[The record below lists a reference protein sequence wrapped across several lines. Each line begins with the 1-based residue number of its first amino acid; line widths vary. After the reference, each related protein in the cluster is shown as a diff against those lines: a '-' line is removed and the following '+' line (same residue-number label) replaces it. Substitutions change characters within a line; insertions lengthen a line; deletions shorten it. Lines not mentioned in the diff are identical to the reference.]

1 MTMAR
6 SQSGQ
11 RGNIQSD
18 GTSGH
23 RYGVTIRNYFVKQ
36 QGISFDDNNWQS
48 YQLGRLNFD
57 GLLWGKRTVGY
68 DADALADPAL
78 TLDAVGDAV
87 DPTDSS
93 QKAGTTQSGTA
104 QSRIAPS
111 RDTTL
116 TGTVSAVRSV
126 VVEVNGQSVPATI
139 DHGKFSAKIHL
150 PQEKNTVRVI
160 AYGRMKKSIEQSM
173 TLYAYGEKLG
183 SMADAQG
190 DDNGPGE
197 YTYRTDS
204 AFKPGTFDMT

>member
-18 GTSGH
+18 GTNGH

-57 GLLWGKRTVGY
+57 GSLWGKRTVGY
-68 DADALADPAL
+68 EADALADPTL

-93 QKAGTTQSGTA
+93 QKAGTA

-139 DHGKFSAKIHL
+139 DHGKFSAKI
-150 PQEKNTVRVI
+150 R
-160 AYGRMKKSIEQSM
+160 SSS
-173 TLYAYGEKLG
+173 GEKYCT
-183 SMADAQG
+183 SHRIWSYEKEHRAVDDALCI
-190 DDNGPGE
+190 
-197 YTYRTDS
+197 R
-204 AFKPGTFDMT
+204 

>member
-18 GTSGH
+18 GTNGH
-23 RYGVTIRNYFVKQ
+23 RYGVTIRNYFVK
-36 QGISFDDNNWQS
+36 FDDNNWQS

-57 GLLWGKRTVGY
+57 GSLWGKWTVGY
-68 DADALADPAL
+68 EADALADPTL
-78 TLDAVGDAV
+78 TLDAVGDAE

-93 QKAGTTQSGTA
+93 QKAGTTQSGTT

-139 DHGKFSAKIHL
+139 DHGKFSAKFIFL
-150 PQEKNTVRVI
+150 RRKI
-160 AYGRMKKSIEQSM
+160 
-173 TLYAYGEKLG
+173 LYESSHMVVWKRA
-183 SMADAQG
+183 SSS
-190 DDNGPGE
+190 
-197 YTYRTDS
+197 R
-204 AFKPGTFDMT
+204 